1 MYNSLPVR
9 AGFTL
14 LLHYEI
20 GPRVMISNFR
30 SFSFPK
36 GMKNILMLVG
46 KKRGSTEKR
55 SCIDASSW
63 SLAAVPSQ
71 PFLNHSSGPFAH
83 ANGDWLDACETRP
96 ELEWCVLPNSTSVYC
111 RLMAVAKF
119 HLFAASTSSPMRLSG
134 LHLTTA
140 TLTRSMCGQFDP
152 DACRFSFLKEQML
165 SKWNHFQRLYEM

>member
-1 MYNSLPVR
+1 
-9 AGFTL
+9 
-14 LLHYEI
+14 
-20 GPRVMISNFR
+20 MISNFR

-83 ANGDWLDACETRP
+83 ANGDWLDACETLGPNLNGVFSRT
-96 ELEWCVLPNSTSVYC
+96 VL
-111 RLMAVAKF
+111 
-119 HLFAASTSSPMRLSG
+119 
-134 LHLTTA
+134 
-140 TLTRSMCGQFDP
+140 QFIAD
-152 DACRFSFLKEQML
+152 
-165 SKWNHFQRLYEM
+165 